1 MRKLTNTPSPK
12 GFQSP
17 KFSDSRL
24 LSPRTKALLFGRPSP
39 KISDF
44 ENPSDSSC
52 LFVCLLVCLFVCFC
66 HKMLKCLYLVSEF
79 KTTEKA
85 EQVLKTYQMKN

>member
-44 ENPSDSSC
+44 ENPSG
-52 LFVCLLVCLFVCFC
+52 LIVFVCLLVCFC